1 MSSFENILPFLTC
14 MHVFVHK
21 LSAIKVSCCQFAD
34 FLNERLD
41 EFE

>member
-1 MSSFENILPFLTC
+1 MSSFETFYLYDLL

-21 LSAIKVSCCQFAD
+21 LLAIKVSCCWFAD
-34 FLNERLD
+34 FLNERMN